1 MRFSTRFRLTTLA
14 LSLTLCLVLAGTA
27 LAASR
32 GISVK
37 TKAGK
42 QINLYKGSYALLVGV
57 SNYTAGWPKLES
69 IPREVNAVAEVL
81 KAQGFQVKTVI
92 DPNGKQLE
100 QAFENFVDNYGY
112 DADNCLLFFYSG
124 HGFTRKNG
132 RLGYLVPTDAPL
144 PNRDLKGFLRKSLT
158 MNRIMSWCRG
168 MEAKHALF
176 LFDSCFSG
184 TVFKA
189 KSAPVPKYISTKT
202 ARPVRQFIS
211 AGSAKQEVP
220 AQSVFA
226 PSFVR
231 GVQGEADRNKD
242 GYVTGSELGEYLL
255 EKVPYYNEAQTPQYG
270 KIRDPNLD
278 EGDFVFL
285 LAGGP
290 GPTPKVKLPPP
301 PPAPP
306 KAPSTD
312 ELAALEEKAK
322 RKAAWYARQKRMDAY
337 WAKLEKLDAS
347 SLSAKEKAQA
357 WQGALSKF
365 KDDNPF
371 SDEDE
376 SLRKHARVRLA
387 HWEGRAKNKR
397 ESPPEPAP
405 ERLWVTDRLQLPI
418 RNKPEFQSRV
428 LGTVSTGQWVK
439 PLSSEK
445 EGWVKVRTQGGHE
458 GWMLNR
464 YLMNRK
470 PALALIAK
478 NQTPKPPKDSKWIT
492 DSLLITLR
500 SGKGAENKILGIL
513 HSGDRVELVSRAE
526 NGWVKVRTH
535 KNLQGWVLQRYL
547 VQERPAKVRLQNSSP
562 GNIVGTQQHSKTID
576 NPKEERFTKDSS
588 GVITDSRT
596 GLQWYVGPDKD
607 TNWYDAKK
615 WVESLTLAGGG
626 WRMPSRSE
634 LRGLYQKGTRRLTL
648 APIFKT
654 TGWDVWSGE
663 ICGAPFA
670 WLLTYTPLG
679 GETCSSRSRDMN
691 FRVFAVR
698 SAPKKAALPSAGPK
712 PKSLKR
718 FTNSIGQKF
727 VLIPA
732 GSFMMGSKFS
742 PEETTRRFGIELDKY
757 IDEHPR
763 HKVTISKSFY
773 MQTTEV
779 TQAQWK
785 AVMGNNPSDFKN
797 CGGDCPAEQVSWND
811 VQEFIKRLNRRESTN
826 KYRLPTEA
834 EWEYAARA
842 GGTGAYCFGDD
853 KSRLG
858 DYAWYGSNS
867 GNKTH
872 PVGTKKPNRW
882 GLYDMHGNVWEW
894 VQDWHKIDYYGS
906 SPKTDP
912 LCKDS
917 ASNIRGLRGGPWIGN
932 AGSLRSAA
940 RAGDR
945 PTSRFNALVGF
956 RLARGK

>member
-290 GPTPKVKLPPP
+290 GPTPKAKLPPP
-301 PPAPP
+301 PPEPP
-306 KAPSTD
+306 KGPDT
-312 ELAALEEKAK
+312 EGLKALKERAK
-322 RKAAWYARQKRMDAY
+322 RKAAWDAWQQRMNSY
-337 WAKLEKLDAS
+337 WREVESIDSS
-347 SLSAKEKAQA
+347 SLSAKEKAEA
-357 WQGALSKF
+357 WDNALHSF
-365 KDDNPF
+365 QDDNPF
-371 SDEDE
+371 SAEDE
-376 SLRKHARVRLA
+376 SLRKRAR
-387 HWEGRAKNKR
+387 
-397 ESPPEPAP
+397 
-405 ERLWVTDRLQLPI
+405 ERLGYW
-418 RNKPEFQSRV
+418 
-428 LGTVSTGQWVK
+428 
-439 PLSSEK
+439 
-445 EGWVKVRTQGGHE
+445 
-458 GWMLNR
+458 
-464 YLMNRK
+464 
-470 PALALIAK
+470 
-478 NQTPKPPKDSKWIT
+478 KDQAT
-492 DSLLITLR
+492 
-500 SGKGAENKILGIL
+500 AAA
-513 HSGDRVELVSRAE
+513 RAAGE
-526 NGWVKVRTH
+526 
-535 KNLQGWVLQRYL
+535 
-547 VQERPAKVRLQNSSP
+547 AKVRADAARKEHERAKACPDCLAAPSGKRTCSADFSARANGLTVRFQDESKDPDGIARSMAYSFGDGKVGYIQKGGAVSHSYAKAGSYSVTLRYKSGPTGGSYCYARKTVEVTSP
-562 GNIVGTQQHSKTID
+562 KAH
-576 NPKEERFTKDSS
+576 PKADKRFTKGAD
-588 GVITDSRT
+588 GVITDHQTGLQWYLGPDRNTNWYEAKKWVKNLTVAGGGWRMPTTVAGELRGLYQKGKGSRNIDPIFTFSGWYVWTAEPRGASDAWTFFFDFGFDRWAGKGGGLNGRAFAVRGNPPKSVSQKSAPVVSNKKKPEKTAKLAGLSSDGRFNKGIDGVITDHQT

-607 TNWYDAKK
+607 TNWNDAKK
-615 WVESLTLAGGG
+615 WVKSLKVAGGG
-626 WRMPSRSE
+626 WRMPNHSE
-634 LRGLYQKGTRRLTL
+634 LKKLYQKGEGSRNMD
-648 APIFKT
+648 PIFKVNS
-654 TGWDVWSGE
+654 WWVWSGE
-663 ICGAPFA
+663 TKGPSCA
-670 WLLTYTPLG
+670 WGFSFYHIG
-679 GETCSSRSRDMN
+679 QKDWRDRIFGN
-691 FRVFAVR
+691 DLRVFAVR
-698 SAPKKAALPSAGPK
+698 S
-712 PKSLKR
+712 
-718 FTNSIGQKF
+718 
-727 VLIPA
+727 
-732 GSFMMGSKFS
+732 
-742 PEETTRRFGIELDKY
+742 RR
-757 IDEHPR
+757 
-763 HKVTISKSFY
+763 
-773 MQTTEV
+773 
-779 TQAQWK
+779 
-785 AVMGNNPSDFKN
+785 
-797 CGGDCPAEQVSWND
+797 
-811 VQEFIKRLNRRESTN
+811 
-826 KYRLPTEA
+826 
-834 EWEYAARA
+834 
-842 GGTGAYCFGDD
+842 
-853 KSRLG
+853 
-858 DYAWYGSNS
+858 
-867 GNKTH
+867 
-872 PVGTKKPNRW
+872 
-882 GLYDMHGNVWEW
+882 
-894 VQDWHKIDYYGS
+894 
-906 SPKTDP
+906 
-912 LCKDS
+912 
-917 ASNIRGLRGGPWIGN
+917 
-932 AGSLRSAA
+932 
-940 RAGDR
+940 
-945 PTSRFNALVGF
+945 
-956 RLARGK
+956 